1 MNELIT
7 IEQLPII
14 TQHLEA
20 KSIEIKAKTAEYL
33 TMICTDETV
42 KVVKSARAELNNEKK
57 DFEAQRIAIK
67 NKIMEPYNA
76 FDKIYKA
83 CITDIYADADVKLK
97 AKIDDVEDGIKALHT
112 EVVRGYFDSYLEDF
126 PTIDFLQ
133 FERVGLNI
141 TKSANVEVLKKQ
153 CADFINKVSDD
164 LDMIALQPD
173 QAEILVEYIPT
184 LNAAQAITTIAA
196 KHRAIE
202 LQKAAIEAQ
211 KVVYVPVAA
220 KEPEPVDDFA
230 IPDFS
235 PADFDFPAPAF
246 EKEHEEVS
254 EETGKVDLVLRFYDT
269 PERLCAM
276 QNMLN
281 ATGYSYDEC

>member
-14 TQHLEA
+14 TQRLEE
-20 KSIEIKAKTAEYL
+20 KSIEIKQKTAEYL

-42 KVVKSARAELNNEKK
+42 KVVKAARAELNNEKK

-76 FDKIYKA
+76 FDRIYKA
-83 CITDIYADADVKLK
+83 CITDIYADADAKLK
-97 AKIDDVEDGIKALHT
+97 VKIDDVEDGIKAIKAAD
-112 EVVRGYFDSYLEDF
+112 VREYFDSYIEDF
-126 PTIDFLQ
+126 PAIDFLT

-141 TKSANVEVLKKQ
+141 TKTANTEALKKQ
-153 CADFINKVSDD
+153 CADFINKISDD

-184 LNAAQAITTIAA
+184 LNAAQAITTVAS

-211 KVVYVPVAA
+211 KVVYVPAPVL
-220 KEPEPVDDFA
+220 PVDDFA
-230 IPDFS
+230 IPDFD
-235 PADFDFPAPAF
+235 PVDFDFPAPAF
-246 EKEHEEVS
+246 EKEREATS
-254 EETGKVDLVLRFYDT
+254 EETGKVDLVLRFWDT